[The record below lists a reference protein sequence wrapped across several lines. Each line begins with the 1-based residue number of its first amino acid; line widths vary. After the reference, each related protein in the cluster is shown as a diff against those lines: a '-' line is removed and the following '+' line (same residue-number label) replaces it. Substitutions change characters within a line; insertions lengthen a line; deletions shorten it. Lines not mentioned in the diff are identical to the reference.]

1 MQRRIIM
8 SRLPIIDPEKSTGKA
23 HELLTAVQKKLG
35 LVPNMTRVMV
45 NSPAVLEAYIAFS
58 GALDGGSLNAKIRER
73 IALGTAEANQC
84 NYCLSA
90 HSTIGKLVGLSD
102 AEVLESRRGQAADVK
117 PAAALQLSRALV
129 EKRGAVSEA
138 DVDAARKG
146 GLTDGEIAEVVALTA
161 LNIFTNYFNTAF
173 QVEGLSGRETTGGCS
188 SLKAGAHRE
197 RLKNYD

>member
-1 MQRRIIM
+1 M

-45 NSPAVLEAYIAFS
+45 NSPSVLEAYIAFS
-58 GALDGGSLNAKIRER
+58 GALDGGSLNAKVRER

-84 NYCLSA
+84 DYCLSA
-90 HSTIGKLVGLSD
+90 HSTIGKLVGLN
-102 AEVLESRRGQAADVK
+102 EPEILESRRAQAADAK
-117 PAAALQLSRALV
+117 PAAALQFSRLLV

-146 GLTDGEIAEVVALTA
+146 GLTNGEIAEVVALTA

-173 QVEGLSGRETTGGCS
+173 QVDVDFPVVKPLAAAAR
-188 SLKAGAHRE
+188 
-197 RLKNYD
+197 

>member
-1 MQRRIIM
+1 MA
-8 SRLPIIDPEKSTGKA
+8 RLPIIDPEESTGKA

-84 NYCLSA
+84 DYCLSA
-90 HSTIGKLVGLSD
+90 HSTIGKLVGLKE
-102 AEVLESRRGQAADVK
+102 AEILESRRAPASDVK
-117 PAAALQLSRALV
+117 PAAALRFSRVLL
-129 EKRGAVSEA
+129 EKRGAVTET

-146 GLTDGEIAEVVALTA
+146 GLTNGEIAEVVALTA

-173 QVEGLSGRETTGGCS
+173 QVDVDFPVVKPLAAAAR
-188 SLKAGAHRE
+188 
-197 RLKNYD
+197 